1 MDWEVAGEN
10 AQNSN
15 GDGSSPMP
23 PKRKGGKIKKWMVAV
38 VVIAV
43 AIAFLNIQSC
53 IKDQPKSLTW
63 PKTGLATML
72 PDPPTKKGE
81 VSSDSDSRFSAD
93 IEECSEDQ
101 YKAYVES
108 CKAKGFT
115 EEANNLTTTYGAYNS
130 DGYKLDLTYWSS
142 MNKMSVMLDAPMQM
156 GTLTWPT
163 TGAGANAPVPVST
176 KGKVSSDSSTGFTAY
191 VADTD
196 TSAFS
201 AYVDACIAAG
211 YTVDYKRGDTSFS
224 GDRADGA
231 HISVSYEGFNK
242 MRVSVDISKMS
253 ATTETP
259 AEAVAEPAAPAENT
273 APAGE
278 ATPAEEAAPA
288 ATGNNADFRQ
298 FVDEYEAFMNSYCD
312 FMEKYN
318 SSSDTASMLLDYA
331 KMTAQYAEWAQK
343 WADYDTSDVSVD
355 DLAYYNAANL
365 RVADRLSKVQ

>member
-15 GDGSSPMP
+15 GDGSSSMP
-23 PKRKGGKIKKWMVAV
+23 PKRKGGKIKKWVVAV

-63 PKTGLATML
+63 PTTGLATML

-108 CKAKGFT
+108 CKTKGFT
-115 EEANNLTTTYGAYNS
+115 EEAKNLTSSYDAYNG
-130 DGYKLDLTYWSS
+130 DGYKLSLTYWTS
-142 MNKMSVMLDAPMQM
+142 MNKMSVMLDAPTQM

-163 TGAGANAPVPVST
+163 TGAGANAPAPVST

-191 VADTD
+191 VGDTD
-196 TSAFS
+196 TSAYS
-201 AYVDACIAAG
+201 AYVDACIATG

-242 MRVSVDISKMS
+242 MRVSVDTSKMNV
-253 ATTETP
+253 TTEAP
-259 AEAVAEPAAPAENT
+259 AQTVAESAAPAEETT
-273 APAGE
+273 AGQTA
-278 ATPAEEAAPA
+278 APAEEAAPA

-318 SSSDTASMLLDYA
+318 SSSDTTSMLLDYA

-343 WADYDTSDVSVD
+343 WADYDTSNVSVD

>member
-15 GDGSSPMP
+15 GDGSSSMP
-23 PKRKGGKIKKWMVAV
+23 PKRKGGKIKKWVVAV

-63 PKTGLATML
+63 PTTGLAAML

-115 EEANNLTTTYGAYNS
+115 EEAKNLTSSYDAYNG
-130 DGYKLDLTYWSS
+130 DGYKLRLSYYSS
-142 MNKMSVMLDAPMQM
+142 SRQLSVGLDAPTQM

-163 TGAGANAPVPVST
+163 TGAGANAPAPVST
-176 KGKVSSDSSTGFTAY
+176 KGKISSDSSTGFTAY
-191 VADTD
+191 VGDTD
-196 TSAFS
+196 TSAYS

-224 GDRADGA
+224 GDRSDGA

-242 MRVSVDISKMS
+242 MKVSVDISKMN
-253 ATTETP
+253 APTEAP
-259 AEAVAEPAAPAENT
+259 AQTVAESAAPAEETTGAQT
-273 APAGE
+273 AA
-278 ATPAEEAAPA
+278 PAEEAAPA

-318 SSSDTASMLLDYA
+318 SSSNTASMLLDYT
-331 KMTAQYAEWAQK
+331 KMAAQYTEWAQK
-343 WADYDTSDVSVD
+343 WSNYDTSGVSVD

-365 RVADRLSKVQ
+365 RVLDRLSKIQ